1 MAVQREIV
9 DKDGN
14 RLTVVQGGA
23 GKAAVYGKTA
33 AGEWVPLQV
42 DAAGRAVLNV
52 GEVSATIGVIEQGA
66 AGEDPWPVQLNGA
79 NVEDGD
85 AIPVK
90 MPARVRKI
98 ESVKNF
104 VLAPE
109 EEKELMAPLTSAAF
123 IFLGVQVVNDEY
135 HNWRAYVSTW
145 GEPKEHAGD
154 RNILF
159 DHGHQTLIDAV
170 NLRRRVSDWL
180 EVRGSKVYI
189 RLKNNDPD
197 NSHTYNCVLYGVW

>member
-66 AGEDPWPVQLNGA
+66 AGEDPWPVQLNGRSVEELTIIPA
-79 NVEDGD
+79 QEIRDTEARYTSVIDASKYRSIRLIASSTLDKPVQLIGRLRNTNTTRVYNESDFVDDISLAINISTAGNVDLTSRWPYLKDG
-85 AIPVK
+85 
-90 MPARVRKI
+90 
-98 ESVKNF
+98 VKNF
-104 VLAPE
+104 AIRYQCSLAPTSGS
-109 EEKELMAPLTSAAF
+109 LT
-123 IFLGVQVVNDEY
+123 IIMWGVPN
-135 HNWRAYVSTW
+135 
-145 GEPKEHAGD
+145 
-154 RNILF
+154 
-159 DHGHQTLIDAV
+159 
-170 NLRRRVSDWL
+170 
-180 EVRGSKVYI
+180 
-189 RLKNNDPD
+189 
-197 NSHTYNCVLYGVW
+197 